1 MPPTGVYIAF
11 EHSEWVVRAVSD
23 CTVVLWHLD
32 YLNYLATRCSPAVS
46 AFWRNF
52 ALCQVGGGVL
62 ACSCGM

>member
-1 MPPTGVYIAF
+1 M
-11 EHSEWVVRAVSD
+11 RAVSD
-23 CTVVLWHLD
+23 CTVVLWDLD